1 MVQLRQLLVDY
12 LIRASKEAVKVVGEK
27 YKVTIRMCTFT
38 LLIILTIR
46 GVQSILNDYI
56 FYNGAKSNTVSF
68 YT

>member
-12 LIRASKEAVKVVGEK
+12 LIRASKEAVKVVGESHYPNVHIHITYHFNNPGYSIHSK
-27 YKVTIRMCTFT
+27 YV
-38 LLIILTIR
+38 
-46 GVQSILNDYI
+46 